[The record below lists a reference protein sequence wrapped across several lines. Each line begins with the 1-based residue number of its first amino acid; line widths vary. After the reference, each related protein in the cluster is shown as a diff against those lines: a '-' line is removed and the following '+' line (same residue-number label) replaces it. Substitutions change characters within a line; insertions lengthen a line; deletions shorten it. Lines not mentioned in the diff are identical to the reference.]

1 MKTAA
6 DYTQEIIARAQQMRS
21 YKVRLRVDNGWL
33 PMGRVPFDIHIK
45 NGVATLTVVAE
56 SMASA
61 REQAS
66 IYICLLYTSPSPRD

>member
-6 DYTQEIIARAQQMRS
+6 DYTQEIISLAQQMRS
-21 YKVRLRVDNGWL
+21 YKVRLRVDDGWL

-56 SMASA
+56 SMESA

-66 IYICLLYTSPSPRD
+66 VYMESDDWCD

>member
-6 DYTQEIIARAQQMRS
+6 DYTQEIISRAQQMRS
-21 YKVRLRVDNGWL
+21 YKVRLRVDDGWL

-56 SMASA
+56 SIESA

-66 IYICLLYTSPSPRD
+66 VYMESDDWCD

>member
-6 DYTQEIIARAQQMRS
+6 DYTQEIISRAQQMRS
-21 YKVRLRVDNGWL
+21 YKVRLRVDDGWL

-56 SMASA
+56 SIESA

-66 IYICLLYTSPSPRD
+66 VYMESDDWCE

>member
-45 NGVATLTVVAE
+45 DGVATLTVVAE
-56 SMASA
+56 SMESA

-66 IYICLLYTSPSPRD
+66 VYMESDDWCD

>member
-45 NGVATLTVVAE
+45 DGVATVTVVAE
-56 SMASA
+56 SMESA

-66 IYICLLYTSPSPRD
+66 VYMESDDWCD

>member
-21 YKVRLRVDNGWL
+21 YKVRLRVDDGWL

-45 NGVATLTVVAE
+45 DGIATLTVVAE
-56 SMASA
+56 SLASA

-66 IYICLLYTSPSPRD
+66 VYMESDDWYD

>member
-21 YKVRLRVDNGWL
+21 YKVRLRVDDGWL

-66 IYICLLYTSPSPRD
+66 VYMESDDWCD

>member
-1 MKTAA
+1 MKSAA
-6 DYTQEIIARAQQMRS
+6 DYTQEIISRAQQMRS
-21 YKVRLRVDNGWL
+21 YKVRVRVDDGWL

-56 SMASA
+56 SMESA

-66 IYICLLYTSPSPRD
+66 VYMESDDWCD

>member
-21 YKVRLRVDNGWL
+21 YKVRLRVDDGWL

-66 IYICLLYTSPSPRD
+66 VYMESDDWCE

>member
-6 DYTQEIIARAQQMRS
+6 DYTQEIITRAQQMRS

-45 NGVATLTVVAE
+45 DGIATVTVVAE
-56 SMASA
+56 SLESA

-66 IYICLLYTSPSPRD
+66 VYMESDDWHD

>member
-6 DYTQEIIARAQQMRS
+6 DYTQEIISRAQQMRS
-21 YKVRLRVDNGWL
+21 YKVRLRVDDGWL

-56 SMASA
+56 SIESA
-61 REQAS
+61 REKAS
-66 IYICLLYTSPSPRD
+66 VYMESDDWCD

>member
-6 DYTQEIIARAQQMRS
+6 DYTQEIISRAQQMRS
-21 YKVRLRVDNGWL
+21 YKVRLRVDDGWL

-45 NGVATLTVVAE
+45 DGVATLTIVAE
-56 SMASA
+56 SMESA

-66 IYICLLYTSPSPRD
+66 VYMESDDWCD

>member
-6 DYTQEIIARAQQMRS
+6 NYTQEIIARAQQMRS
-21 YKVRLRVDNGWL
+21 YKVRLRVDDGWF

-45 NGVATLTVVAE
+45 DGVATVTVVAE
-56 SMASA
+56 SLESA

-66 IYICLLYTSPSPRD
+66 VYMESDDWHD

>member
-21 YKVRLRVDNGWL
+21 YKVRLRVDDGWL

-56 SMASA
+56 SIESA

-66 IYICLLYTSPSPRD
+66 VYMESDDWCD

>member
-21 YKVRLRVDNGWL
+21 YKVRLRVDDGWL

-56 SMASA
+56 SMESA

-66 IYICLLYTSPSPRD
+66 VYMESDDWCD

>member
-1 MKTAA
+1 
-6 DYTQEIIARAQQMRS
+6 MRS
-21 YKVRLRVDNGWL
+21 YKVRLRVDDGWL

-56 SMASA
+56 SMESA

-66 IYICLLYTSPSPRD
+66 VYMESDDWYD

>member
-21 YKVRLRVDNGWL
+21 YKVRLRVDDGWL
-33 PMGRVPFDIHIK
+33 PTGRVPFDIHIK
-45 NGVATLTVVAE
+45 NGIATLTVVAE
-56 SMASA
+56 SMESA

-66 IYICLLYTSPSPRD
+66 VYMESDDWCD

>member
-6 DYTQEIIARAQQMRS
+6 DYTQEIISRAQQMRS
-21 YKVRLRVDNGWL
+21 YKVRLRVDDGWL

-56 SMASA
+56 SMESA

-66 IYICLLYTSPSPRD
+66 VYMESDDWCD